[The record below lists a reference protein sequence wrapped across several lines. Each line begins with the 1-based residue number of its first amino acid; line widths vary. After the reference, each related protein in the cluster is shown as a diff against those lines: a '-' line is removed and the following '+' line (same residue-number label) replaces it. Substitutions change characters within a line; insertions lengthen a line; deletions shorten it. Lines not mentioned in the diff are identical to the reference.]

1 MAVSK
6 RDVLNAL
13 ATVGF
18 NEEIVVGEVVV
29 TPDDIKDFIDTSL
42 AQLDKRA
49 AAAQKRANEK
59 KAEGDELRANIKA
72 VLEDG
77 PKTIADIVAALDDET
92 VTNAKVVARL
102 TQLVKL
108 GEAFKADTKVDGR
121 TIKIYSVEPFA
132 QAEEE

>member
-1 MAVSK
+1 MANK
-6 RDVLNAL
+6 REILNAL
-13 ATVGF
+13 ATVNF
-18 NEEIVVGEVVV
+18 DTIEVGETVV
-29 TPDDIKDFIDTSL
+29 TPDDITEFIETSL

-77 PKTIADIVAALDDET
+77 PKTIADIVTALDDES

-121 TIKIYSVEPFA
+121 TIKIYSVTPFENV
-132 QAEEE
+132 EE

>member
-1 MAVSK
+1 MANK
-6 RDVLNAL
+6 REILNAL
-13 ATVGF
+13 ATVDF
-18 NEEIVVGEVVV
+18 DTIEVGETVI
-29 TPDDIKDFIDTSL
+29 TPDDITEFIETSL

-77 PKTIADIVAALDDET
+77 PKTIADIVAALDDES

-121 TIKIYSVEPFA
+121 TIKIYSVTPFEDV
-132 QAEEE
+132 EE

>member
-1 MAVSK
+1 MANK
-6 RDVLNAL
+6 REILNAL
-13 ATVGF
+13 ATVNF
-18 NEEIVVGEVVV
+18 DTIEVGDTVV
-29 TPDDIKDFIDTSL
+29 TPDDITEFIETSL

-77 PKTIADIVAALDDET
+77 PKTIADIVAALDDES

-108 GEAFKADTKVDGR
+108 DEAFKADTKIDGR
-121 TIKIYSVEPFA
+121 TIKIYSVTPFENV
-132 QAEEE
+132 EE